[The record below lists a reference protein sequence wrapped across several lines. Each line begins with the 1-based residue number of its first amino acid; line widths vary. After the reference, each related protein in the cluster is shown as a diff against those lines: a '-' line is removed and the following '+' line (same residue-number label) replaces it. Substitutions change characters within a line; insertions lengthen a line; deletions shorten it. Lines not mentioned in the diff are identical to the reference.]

1 MNRDTEKTYTSQ
13 MEDDVF
19 LRGDLDDYDGD
30 YSQLIDEINSDR
42 FFRTFGEA
50 LLDILQQQD
59 PNITAETAVN
69 YIEERCIQSN
79 VPRSDI
85 AKSINTLKDWFRK
98 EVRPRKGDN
107 SRRSMFALAFALQLS
122 PESTANLFHKVY
134 LDRAFDCRN
143 EQEIIYYYCLN
154 NQKTWNDAQR
164 LISYLADKDFQADDH
179 TIYTVQIKN
188 AIQTMSDEIALIEY
202 IISHGH
208 NLQKKSLRANE
219 CLRELIQ
226 AATEIVEE
234 ETKLKERRQWAMKYG
249 VLEEEIKIENSL
261 LERYKSCSATS
272 KNHIYEVITDQSVH
286 NKDEWN
292 GTKTLFNNA
301 RLPDEIRKRFPEAIT
316 LSKKNPTYEEQ
327 RKLIIL
333 LASYIH
339 WYKAIHPEKYFA
351 GYEPDILDYEA
362 WINGYLDE
370 SGLSPLYYGN
380 PYDWLFM
387 FCALSRTNPLNRFR
401 SILDEVLTSE

>member
-1 MNRDTEKTYTSQ
+1 MIRDKEKTYTSQ
-13 MEDDVF
+13 MEDAVF

-30 YSQLIDEINSDR
+30 YSQLLDEINSER

-50 LLDILQQQD
+50 LLDVLQQQD
-59 PNITAETAVN
+59 PNITAETAVK
-69 YIEERCIQSN
+69 YIEKRCIQSN

-134 LDRAFDCRN
+134 LDRAFDYRN

-164 LISYLADKDFQADDH
+164 LISYLADKDYHTDDH
-179 TIYTVQIKN
+179 TVYTLQIKN
-188 AIQTMSDEIALIEY
+188 AVKTMSDEMALIDY

-208 NLQKKSLRANE
+208 NLEKKSLKARE
-219 CLRELIQ
+219 CLQELIQ
-226 AATEIVEE
+226 TASEIVEE
-234 ETKLKERRQWAMKYG
+234 ETKLNARRQWAQKYG
-249 VLEEEIKIENSL
+249 ILRQEIDDDNSL
-261 LERYKSCSATS
+261 LNRYENCSATS
-272 KNHIYEVITDQSVH
+272 KNHIYEVIVDQSVH
-286 NKDEWN
+286 NNDKWN
-292 GTKTLFNNA
+292 GTKTLFGNA

-316 LSKKNPTYEEQ
+316 LSKKGPTYEEQ

-339 WYKAIHPEKYFA
+339 WYKTMHPRKYFS
-351 GYEPDILDYEA
+351 GYTPGFDDYIE
-362 WINGYLDE
+362 WINGYLAE
-370 SGLSPLYYGN
+370 SGLSPMYYGN

-387 FCALSRTNPLNRFR
+387 FCAISENPLVRFR
-401 SILDEVLTSE
+401 DILDEVLTTE